1 MSMRSVVMSETRFIG
16 SLQGY
21 YTAICSFF
29 AFSLSREQGCCKVSL
44 RPAGAG
50 EKETGG
56 LPAPQAGSPQAPAKG
71 LLPLRTPL
79 FPDLATWRHLCL
91 GNAASVRRFP
101 VTLI

>member
-1 MSMRSVVMSETRFIG
+1 MLMMSVVMSETRFIG
-16 SLQGY
+16 SFQGY

-56 LPAPQAGSPQAPAKG
+56 LPASQAGSPQAPAKG
-71 LLPLRTPL
+71 RCPFQPRL
-79 FPDLATWRHLCL
+79 FPILQQPWREPCRKQGRSRAPDLCC
-91 GNAASVRRFP
+91 
-101 VTLI
+101 